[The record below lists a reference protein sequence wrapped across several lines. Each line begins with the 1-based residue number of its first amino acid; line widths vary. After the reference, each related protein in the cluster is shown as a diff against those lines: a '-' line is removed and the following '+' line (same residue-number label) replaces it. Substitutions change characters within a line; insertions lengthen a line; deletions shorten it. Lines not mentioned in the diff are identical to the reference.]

1 MQPRV
6 QPHFHDS
13 LKLSN
18 SVAQDARWEALY
30 RAAWPGLLGA
40 EYVTDVALQRLGY
53 DRLLTLAD
61 ASVIAVEEKY
71 DAQAV
76 ENLFLEY
83 WSNLEAETPGWIR
96 KPLRCNY
103 FCYVCPNIY
112 TAYILPWPELQAAWV
127 DQSEHWVKTY
137 GAKYVRNPG
146 YTTVGVAVPIEDV
159 LIEIPGWRSFDWP
172 DIEPE
177 VKGVFSLGGRQYSR
191 Y

>member
-6 QPHFHDS
+6 QSHFRDS

-18 SVAQDARWEALY
+18 SVAQDPRWEALY
-30 RAAWPGLLGA
+30 RAAWPDMLRCDYNTNVDGQKAGI
-40 EYVTDVALQRLGY
+40 
-53 DRLLTLAD
+53 DRLIVLAGEGR
-61 ASVIAVEEKY
+61 VIAVEEKY

-96 KPLRCNY
+96 KPLRCDY

-127 DQSEHWVKTY
+127 QPLLE
-137 GAKYVRNPG
+137 R
-146 YTTVGVAVPIEDV
+146 
-159 LIEIPGWRSFDWP
+159 
-172 DIEPE
+172 
-177 VKGVFSLGGRQYSR
+177 
-191 Y
+191 